1 MVQIMVEKEK
11 EEEEKKE
18 KLSIEE
24 IENLSYYDFMAYLNA
39 PFFNLGGAS
48 SIDELAEMCG
58 LSEGQ
63 KVLNVGCGTGFNSCY
78 LAKEYGCSIVGV
90 DIAEG
95 MVEKAKER
103 AEKEELTNLV
113 KFEIGDAYGLQFE
126 DNSFDG
132 VITSFVCQ
140 FLNLEKAFKE
150 FRRVLKPGGYIAIN
164 EMYKADAIPEE
175 PAEIVNRGEE
185 IFQEIIELP
194 FKYYTANDWVKAFEN
209 ANLKDVQLEEVPY
222 KSIKIRQLI
231 KDIGGYKYMFKTMGA
246 IIKLAWKSKKLRH
259 RFGLLGQAKK
269 VFRNKEAKKYVG
281 YVLVVGKKPKK

>member
-1 MVQIMVEKEK
+1 MVQIMVEK

-18 KLSIEE
+18 KLTIEE

-39 PFFNLGGAS
+39 PFFNVGGAG
-48 SIDELAEMCG
+48 SIDELAEMCE

-78 LAKEYGCSIVGV
+78 LVKEYGCSIVGV

-103 AEKEELTNLV
+103 AEEEELTDLV
-113 KFEIGDAYGLQFE
+113 KFKVGDAYDLRFE
-126 DNSFDG
+126 DNSFDV

-140 FLNLEKAFKE
+140 FLDLKKAFKE

-164 EMYKADAIPEE
+164 ETYKADEIPEE
-175 PAEIVNRGEE
+175 SLELVDRCEE

-194 FKYYTANDWVKAFEN
+194 FKYNTATQWKKAFED
-209 ANLKDVQLEEVPY
+209 ANLKDIQLEEVPW
-222 KSIKIRQLI
+222 KSIKVRKLI
-231 KDIGGYKYMFKTMGA
+231 KDIGGYKYLFKILGKV
-246 IIKLAWKSKKLRH
+246 IKLAWKSKKLRH
-259 RFGLLGQAKK
+259 RFGLLGKAKR

-281 YVLVVGKKPKK
+281 YVLVVGKKPKI